1 MTLFVSIYFILLG
14 KFRFAFFII
23 LVYVISDVMEC
34 IIGLQER
41 INILRR
47 GFDILRRENVI
58 LRRQLQESD
67 AENRRLTNVMMNFE
81 F

>member
-1 MTLFVSIYFILLG
+1 MKLFVSIYFIFLCN
-14 KFRFAFFII
+14 FRFAFFII
-23 LVYVISDVMEC
+23 LVYVISDVMDC

-41 INILRR
+41 IDILRR
-47 GFDILRRENVI
+47 GFDILRRENIV
-58 LRRQLQESD
+58 LRRQLEESD